1 MKPAIRVD
9 NISKKYRVGSG
20 PKVASTLTETL
31 TGGAR
36 RLANRL
42 RGRTPPD
49 DASVF
54 WALQGVSFD
63 VQPGE
68 VVGVIGHNGAGKST
82 LLKVLSRIVEPT
94 SGRAEVRGRLGS
106 LLEVGTGFH
115 PELTGRE
122 NVYMNGSLLGMS
134 RREIARK
141 FDEIVAF
148 SGVEAFLD
156 TPVKR
161 YSSGMSVRLAFAVA
175 AHLEPEILIVDEVL
189 AVGDAT
195 FQRRCIDRMTELAR
209 SGRTILFVSH
219 NMQLIPQLC
228 RRAVLLKRGRVER
241 VGPSGDVTREYLSG
255 LVEGAR
261 SGDLADKP
269 RTGSGKARFAR
280 AWLADDAGR
289 PIVQFTSGDDLIVR
303 TEIEST
309 IAVPDVAVSVIL
321 VTQHGNRVVTS
332 WTKEVGFR
340 ASLAPGRQALECR
353 FRNVTFRPG
362 HTILAHLWL
371 AAGEVLDSVENAV
384 VVDVGRAA
392 SQDHLS
398 PDEQQGVVVFDYE
411 WREVPCSSD

>member
-9 NISKKYRVGSG
+9 NISKRYRVGTG

-31 TGGAR
+31 TRAAR
-36 RLANRL
+36 RLVR
-42 RGRTPPD
+42 RTPPD
-49 DASVF
+49 PAGEF
-54 WALQGVSFD
+54 WALQDVSFD
-63 VQPGE
+63 VDPGE

-82 LLKVLSRIVEPT
+82 LLTVLSRIVEPT

-122 NVYMNGSLLGMS
+122 NVFMNGSLLGMS

-141 FDEIVAF
+141 FDVIAAF
-148 SGVEAFLD
+148 SGVEQFLD

-175 AHLEPEILIVDEVL
+175 AHLEPEILIIDEVL

-195 FQRRCIDRMTELAR
+195 FQRRCIDRMTELAQ

-219 NMQLIPQLC
+219 NMQLIPLLC

-241 VGPSGDVTREYLSG
+241 VGPSGDVTREYLAG

-269 RTGSGKARFAR
+269 RTGNGKARFAR
-280 AWLADDAGR
+280 AWLADDAGL
-289 PIVQFTSGDDLIVR
+289 PIVQFTSGDDLVVR
-303 TEIEST
+303 MEIEST
-309 IAVPDVAVSVIL
+309 VAVPEAAIAVVI

-332 WTKEVGFR
+332 WTKEAGFR
-340 ASLAPGRQALECR
+340 ASLRPGRQALECR
-353 FRNVTFRPG
+353 FKAATFRPG
-362 HTILAHLWL
+362 HTVLAHLWL
-371 AAGEVLDSVENAV
+371 SDGEVLDSVENAV

-392 SQDHLS
+392 HQDHLS
-398 PDEQQGVVVFDYE
+398 PDEQQGVVVFDNE